1 MNNRF
6 RIKFRGKPVLIR
18 LKKRNFATK
27 IKV

>member
-6 RIKFRGKPVLIR
+6 SIKFRGKPVLIR
-18 LKKRNFATK
+18 LKKRNFVVK

>member
-6 RIKFRGKPVLIR
+6 SVKFRGKPVLIR
-18 LKKRNFATK
+18 LKKRNFAVK

>member
-6 RIKFRGKPVLIR
+6 SIKFRDKPVLIR
-18 LKKRNFATK
+18 LKKRNFAVK